1 MLQQNYQC
9 VHYRGPGLLI
19 NYLFDEMGD
28 AWLGFVIPLSFQ
40 VYCITF
46 EILCYHLKIL
56 FSVQTL
62 NPNLTL
68 SLTSFLAVK
77 TMMLVLIVLVLD
89 WQRSV
94 PILYLKCGYYCC
106 PLSLTGSWPVAE
118 EAPYKL

>member
-1 MLQQNYQC
+1 
-9 VHYRGPGLLI
+9 
-19 NYLFDEMGD
+19 MGD

-40 VYCITF
+40 VYCISF
-46 EILCYHLKIL
+46 EILCYHLKTL

-62 NPNLTL
+62 TNPNLTL

-106 PLSLTGSWPVAE
+106 PLSLSSSWPVAE